1 MQSKELYPKVMVF
14 ENALENPQE
23 FLNQMMNSEHVKPW
37 EPWYDLGNQTFF
49 TEYPWIRTETF
60 PTKEQWTERFGG
72 IQNPLATQISDLFY
86 QCTKEYVDKYE
97 VSIPN
102 WSHSA
107 PYLLTH
113 KAKERNKSLAMQY
126 HTDFIMSQT
135 NNPGYKH
142 WLTCLVYVNDDYE
155 GGEIAFKVFK
165 NDEDYDHFVYKPK
178 AGDILL
184 CPAHPPYYHGVHR
197 TKTNYKAFIRLFW
210 GYDYEGSPEW
220 LANQQKYGKEEWDKM
235 EKERLDIEFRTSKW
249 MKGTVEEI

>member
-1 MQSKELYPKVMVF
+1 MQSKELYPRVMVF
-14 ENALENPQE
+14 ENAIENPKE
-23 FLNQMMNSEHVKPW
+23 FLKQIINSEHVRPW
-37 EPWYDLGNQTFF
+37 EPWYTLGKQTFF
-49 TEYPWIRTETF
+49 TQYPHIKTEKF
-60 PTKEQWTERFGG
+60 PTKQQWDEVFGTNT
-72 IQNPLATQISDLFY
+72 NPLAKQTSDLFY
-86 QCTKEYVDKYE
+86 ECTNQYVQKYG
-97 VSIPN
+97 VDIQN
-102 WSHSA
+102 WSHGA

-113 KAKERNKSLAMQY
+113 EAKTPDKVLAMQY

-165 NDEDYDHFVYKPK
+165 NDDDYDHFVYKPK
-178 AGDILL
+178 AGDVLI

-220 LANQQKYGKEEWDKM
+220 LANQEKYGKEEWDRM

-249 MKGTVEEI
+249 MKGAVEEI